1 MRRHG
6 WIALASLCAC
16 QILPLPVL
24 PDAGNGSSAGSA
36 TSTGSGAGSSTGST
50 SLGEATGAGSTTGR
64 PGTAGSG
71 NGTSTAGG
79 GSGTGGSTGLAS
91 SGGGS
96 SSGATSGGS
105 AGSTAT
111 GGSGAAS
118 TSGGSPSGTSG
129 GSSTGGTGCPANTSG
144 TIYVGPCCPIQTL
157 TAAMA
162 AVPNPGSAPVTVRVE
177 PCGACP
183 VVFSSDAG
191 ETFPINVPTWVT
203 LDGTDAGCA
212 FIDFDSPD
220 GGAAVTLQGQ
230 SAIDGFT
237 IEPAFDVSFVGIAC
251 DTGTGPG
258 DYPANIQDCVLV
270 GGRGSVASNDLP
282 GVSTPSQAT
291 CILEMSHTSI
301 QRFGMG
307 IDLYWPA
314 AYPTMSLTNCD
325 VSDNGV
331 GLELWAP
338 QTAAQTLVGT
348 STWVHDNRG
357 DQIDVNSGAWTLT
370 GVSGASSCQTP
381 LIVSGYQGSSS
392 KGIWAVSSNATVTI
406 GDVQF
411 PDGTPV
417 EGTDYGCSSSCGSQV
432 TIADPCDG
440 GFDGG

>member
-1 MRRHG
+1 VRRHG
-6 WIALASLCAC
+6 WLALASLCAC

-24 PDAGNGSSAGSA
+24 PDAGNGSNTGSS
-36 TSTGSGAGSSTGST
+36 TSTGTGAGAGTGST
-50 SLGEATGAGSTTGR
+50 GRGETTGAGSTTGR
-64 PGTAGSG
+64 PGTTGSG
-71 NGTSTAGG
+71 NGASTAGG
-79 GSGTGGSTGLAS
+79 GSSTAGGGSTGLAS

-105 AGSTAT
+105 
-111 GGSGAAS
+111 GGAS
-118 TSGGSPSGTSG
+118 TSGGSSAGTSG
-129 GSSTGGTGCPANTSG
+129 GGSTGGTVCPANTSG

-162 AVPNPGSAPVTVRVE
+162 AVPNPGSASVTVKVE

-191 ETFPINVPTWVT
+191 EEFPINVPTLVT

-212 FIDFDSPD
+212 VIDFDSPD
-220 GGAAVTLQGQ
+220 GGAAVSLQGQ
-230 SAIDGFT
+230 STIEGFT
-237 IEPAFDVSFVGIAC
+237 IEPAFAVAFVGIAC
-251 DTGTGPG
+251 EASFE
-258 DYPANIQDCVLV
+258 PANIQDCVLV
-270 GGRGSVASNDLP
+270 GSRGSFASNDLP
-282 GVSTPSQAT
+282 GVSTPSPAT
-291 CILEMSHTSI
+291 CVLEVSHTSI
-301 QRFGMG
+301 QSFGMG
-307 IDLYWPA
+307 IELNWPA
-314 AYPTMSLTNCD
+314 SFPTVSMMNCD
-325 VSDNGV
+325 ISDNGV

-348 STWVHDNRG
+348 STWIHDNRG

-370 GVSGASSCQTP
+370 GEVDAGSCDTP

-392 KGIWAVSSNATVTI
+392 KGIWAVSSNPTVTI

-411 PDGTPV
+411 PDGPPV
-417 EGTDYGCSSSCGSQV
+417 VGSDYGCPTLPCSSQV